1 MTGRATFAMA
11 TPLSQRILR
20 AMATRKATRTEKSLA
35 MWIAIVV
42 LFPNYAAASF
52 SLDELVHILDC
63 IKGNN
68 RLVLPVFY
76 ETTCSFADHPAG
88 LESLVLEVA
97 LLLDIKSIDGVHMVG
112 IHGIGGMG
120 KTTLALAV
128 YNLIADTF
136 KGVCL
141 LENVRENSNKK

>member
-1 MTGRATFAMA
+1 MHHLKNSFGEAMA
-11 TPLSQRILR
+11 KHENGYKDHMNNKVDKWKEALHQLANLSCYHL
-20 AMATRKATRTEKSLA
+20 K
-35 MWIAIVV
+35 
-42 LFPNYAAASF
+42 FN
-52 SLDELVHILDC
+52 
-63 IKGNN
+63 
-68 RLVLPVFY
+68 
-76 ETTCSFADHPAG
+76 FADHPAG